1 MPFEIIRNDILNMRI
16 DAIVNSTS
24 PEPFIFGGLDLLMHK
39 QAGPFLL
46 EERKQHGIL
55 NLAEPIIT
63 KGYNLKAKQVIHVVG
78 PIYEDGKQ
86 NEASKLRDTYLSVL
100 ELAHESKI
108 NSIAFPLISSGTYGY
123 PRKKALSIALKVIK
137 TFLDKHDMQIYLVVY
152 DDESYEASIEQVK
165 YVKSYM
171 SIDSMTDIS
180 EKVSYSR
187 ATSPRKRSLKDIL
200 EDIDLTFQESLFE
213 HIDRKGLD
221 DVHVYKHANIDR
233 KLFSKIRSNKYYQ
246 PSKAT
251 ALAFA
256 ISLELNLDEAND
268 FLAKA
273 GYTISKSLISDLIVE
288 YHIEN
293 GKYNIYDINLALF
306 ENGQSSIGSMA

>member
-100 ELAHESKI
+100 ELAYS
-108 NSIAFPLISSGTYGY
+108 LIFHQPCISAYVSSGTCGY
-123 PRKKALSIALKVIK
+123 PRKKALIALKV
-137 TFLDKHDMQIYLVVY
+137 H
-152 DDESYEASIEQVK
+152 
-165 YVKSYM
+165 
-171 SIDSMTDIS
+171 
-180 EKVSYSR
+180 
-187 ATSPRKRSLKDIL
+187 
-200 EDIDLTFQESLFE
+200 
-213 HIDRKGLD
+213 
-221 DVHVYKHANIDR
+221 
-233 KLFSKIRSNKYYQ
+233 
-246 PSKAT
+246 
-251 ALAFA
+251 
-256 ISLELNLDEAND
+256 
-268 FLAKA
+268 
-273 GYTISKSLISDLIVE
+273 
-288 YHIEN
+288 
-293 GKYNIYDINLALF
+293 
-306 ENGQSSIGSMA
+306 